1 MKENTDFLKAFK
13 RMKSYAYRVPIDL
26 NDVKTEKRFVSHQ
39 LAGQPPTFIN
49 WGPLQP
55 NNRWGIEDY
64 VFMSVKNSG
73 SILKEG
79 KWYDL
84 YPDYTVDTIC
94 QLDCSQPSATIKPK
108 PTTSST
114 GTANR

>member
-1 MKENTDFLKAFK
+1 
-13 RMKSYAYRVPIDL
+13 MKSYAYRVPIDL
-26 NDVKTEKRFVSHQ
+26 NDVKTEKLFVSHQ
-39 LAGQPPTFIN
+39 LAGQPPTFTN
-49 WGPLQP
+49 WGSNQP
-55 NNRWGIEDY
+55 NNRFGTEDY
-64 VFMSVKNSG
+64 VLMSVKNKG
-73 SILKEG
+73 ILKEG

-114 GTANR
+114 GTVNR